1 MVPPCSDRIPRVPP
15 YSSSSYMLL
24 RIREYHSVPSAFPC
38 SSTWTYITFGLF
50 PFRSP
55 LLRKSRLISFPQGTE
70 MFHFPWFAFT
80 TLGCKWPFGRVSPF
94 GYLRLLRPLSAY
106 LSFSQISTSFFAS
119 WRHGIHHVR
128 LFTWPYNPGLL
139 LVVCSL
145 LPENILSRNLLV
157 KTFSFTQWLIE
168 FEFLYSACF

>member
-1 MVPPCSDRIPRVPP
+1 MFRQDTTCPALLTLIYYALTYTRVSLCPLCLSMQFYLNILYFWALSRSLAATWEISVDFFSSGYWDVSLP
-15 YSSSSYMLL
+15 LVRFYTLRYSW
-24 RIREYHSVPSAFPC
+24 HC
-38 SSTWTYITFGLF
+38 
-50 PFRSP
+50 
-55 LLRKSRLISFPQGTE
+55 
-70 MFHFPWFAFT
+70 
-80 TLGCKWPFGRVSPF
+80 CRVSPF
-94 GYLRLLRPLSAY
+94 GYLRLLRPLSAC

>member
-1 MVPPCSDRIPRVPP
+1 MFRQDTTCPALLKLITYALTYTRVSLCPLCLSMQF
-15 YSSSSYMLL
+15 YLNISHFWALS
-24 RIREYHSVPSAFPC
+24 
-38 SSTWTYITFGLF
+38 
-50 PFRSP
+50 RS
-55 LLRKSRLISFPQGTE
+55 LAATKEISFDFFSSGY
-70 MFHFPWFAFT
+70 WDVSLLLVRSY
-80 TLGCKWPFGRVSPF
+80 TLRYKWCYHRVSPF

-139 LVVCSL
+139 LNRMSL

-157 KTFSFTQWLIE
+157 KTFSQWLIE
-168 FEFLYSACF
+168 FEFFQLVF

>member
-15 YSSSSYMLL
+15 YSTLIIYPLTYTRVSLCLL
-24 RIREYHSVPSAFPC
+24 CLSMQFYL
-38 SSTWTYITFGLF
+38 YIYDFWALSISLAATLE
-50 PFRSP
+50 
-55 LLRKSRLISFPQGTE
+55 ISFDFFSSGY
-70 MFHFPWFAFT
+70 WDVSLLLVRSY
-80 TLGCKWPFGRVSPF
+80 TLRYKWCYHRVSPF

-139 LVVCSL
+139 LKSYVLFC
-145 LPENILSRNLLV
+145 R
-157 KTFSFTQWLIE
+157 KTS
-168 FEFLYSACF
+168 